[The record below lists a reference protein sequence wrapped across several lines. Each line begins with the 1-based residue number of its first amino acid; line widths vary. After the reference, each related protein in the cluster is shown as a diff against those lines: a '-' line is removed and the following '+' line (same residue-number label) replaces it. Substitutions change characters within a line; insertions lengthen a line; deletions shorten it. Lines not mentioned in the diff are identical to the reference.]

1 MKRNANTSKLTKAF
15 IESRV
20 SQEEIVSKYLDIPLE
35 VVRDCVEHNHLI
47 TSVFRDDDTDG
58 SMGIAYNAKG
68 RLKVRDFGGAG
79 FFDDVYG
86 VVAYVLSIVYERPI
100 STNNKQ
106 DFYFIL
112 SHIYRTF
119 SYQIDNHI
127 NDYDVDESIK
137 NALVKARNKK
147 AIIEIVPRSWNRQ
160 DKAIWAKLNVDL
172 NYLNTHFVIPVEQYY
187 IDRLILLLNI
197 KMLKVT
203 LVMLICLVVINLE
216 YILLNYIFHY
226 VIELRN

>member
-1 MKRNANTSKLTKAF
+1 MPTNSQLKFNVLRGNDGSNTVVAPNFFINMKRNANTSKLTKAF

-106 DFYFIL
+106 DFYFVL

-119 SYQIDNHI
+119 SYQIDNRV

-147 AIIEIVPRSWNRQ
+147 
-160 DKAIWAKLNVDL
+160 
-172 NYLNTHFVIPVEQYY
+172 
-187 IDRLILLLNI
+187 LLL
-197 KMLKVT
+197 KLF
-203 LVMLICLVVINLE
+203 LVVGIVKIKL
-216 YILLNYIFHY
+216 YGLN
-226 VIELRN
+226 